1 MSHHHNVHHIKG
13 TSKQIKRLQKVLS
26 HYIDRDTLEIC
37 LHLIVLSL
45 SMVNWLLYLVL
56 NFYHYYHHR
65 SYCYYYYLPFS
76 VLEIII
82 VAKSWYECLEGAD
95 YGWFWK
101 STNCLIVE
109 FLRSSC

>member
-45 SMVNWLLYLVL
+45 SMVNWITVFGFKFLSLL
-56 NFYHYYHHR
+56 
-65 SYCYYYYLPFS
+65 
-76 VLEIII
+76 
-82 VAKSWYECLEGAD
+82 
-95 YGWFWK
+95 
-101 STNCLIVE
+101 
-109 FLRSSC
+109 SSS